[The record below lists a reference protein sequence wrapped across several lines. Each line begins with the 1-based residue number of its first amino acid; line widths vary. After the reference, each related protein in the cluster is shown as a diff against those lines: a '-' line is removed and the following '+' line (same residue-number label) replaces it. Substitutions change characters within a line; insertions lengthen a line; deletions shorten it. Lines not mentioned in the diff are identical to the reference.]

1 MNKRLSIL
9 FVFMLL
15 FQTIVS
21 SFAQPI
27 SALAEGNE
35 TSIFQAVTLLD
46 VEGKALELADAKEG
60 EEVTVQVDWSLA
72 DVEPNASGEETHTL
86 SDVLQIQ
93 EEQQGVLTYEDAQ
106 WGTYL
111 ADTDGNVTIT
121 YPETEQEVRN
131 SEGTFVIKALV
142 KKEETETEE
151 ESTVPEEST
160 DSAEQ
165 EEVVDQEEAESKD
178 TAEEESTEEAT
189 DEEQSQDKQRSKVEK
204 AEVNSFVAS
213 EITENLITDVTL
225 SQRFEDSDPI
235 ELVPGEEIRVDNPY
249 DAFQVAIDYKF
260 ALPDGHQYGAGSTY
274 KIKVP
279 DLFSVQ
285 PNPEPTALKT
295 AAGVQFGEFIVNGD
309 NEIVIMFNENIEEN
323 SNIAG
328 YINLWSAFDAH
339 YAGAAE
345 GEEITF
351 PIAGENSIT
360 YPITFEPRGTAIDK
374 RGVPDKSY
382 NTNKITWTVDF
393 NKNLQ
398 TIENAVLAD
407 ETTGEQKVIDGSM
420 KVYKLHMNANGTIDE
435 GKTEELSSHGFGT
448 DFPLQ
453 LGTID
458 SAYRVVYETEITD
471 EKGTSYKNKA
481 TLDGENAEPVSAE
494 ASVGVKRGS
503 PLEKR
508 SSDYDSAT
516 QTITWEVKYNYDE
529 KEISRNDALLTD
541 VLEGN
546 HELISDSFEVKEIA
560 INPDTGAEAGSENF
574 NDYTLNE
581 TADGYT
587 LQFNKNIDKAY
598 KITYKTKATDRV
610 LDNESVS
617 NTITDGSGNEKGG
630 SRGLV
635 QQVLHKSNDNN
646 AKYDEKTTGWTVR
659 INRDEHTMQ
668 DVNFSD
674 TLPKGFTPRDIVVTH
689 GGSQLG
695 EEKYTLNFDA
705 DRNLLTIDFHNTITK
720 EILITYTTD
729 INFDEVDHGTK
740 TFKNKA
746 KMDWIPEGGAESDR
760 ITKEASATFTP
771 DGYTV
776 ANGFKHGSYNMESK
790 VIDWKIGVNYNK
802 ATLHNVVVEDI
813 IQGEQNFELNSVKV
827 YKMKLTGGANGYEK
841 GEEVTLGDNAIESFT
856 TDEGE
861 QGFRVHLGDIR
872 TPYLITFE
880 TDLNDQLIDKSYDN
894 KATVTSSN
902 RDSFD
907 LTASVSPKHGREYT
921 NKTANQN
928 AENPRVVNWRL
939 NINYTQSTVSN
950 VKVTDTPSANQSF
963 LKDSFHLYETI
974 VSPNEIKKGEALEE
988 GEDYTLTFEENDE
1001 GVETFT
1007 LTFLEEIDRAYV
1019 LEYDT
1024 YILHKG
1030 DGNINNNAT
1039 FTGEG
1044 TEGLDTGDQVNKPIR
1059 LDGIGGG
1066 IDGEVGS
1073 LEVLKTDAAD
1083 NTPLAG
1089 AEFTLYDKT
1098 GENAIRTY
1106 ITGED
1111 GKVTFKNLLYGDYIL
1126 KETGAPEGYVTGIQD
1141 TKTVTVDAEVST
1153 ETISNKKITRHVQLT
1168 KEDAETGDVLAGVT
1182 FKLVNEAG
1190 ETVKADLVTNEEGII
1205 TVKDLVP
1212 GKYAFIETEALF
1224 GYEQDE
1230 TPIEFTIGEKQTE
1243 VKKVKAKNDIL
1254 LGAVT
1259 LQKVDV
1265 DNNNAPLQGAVFE
1278 LQNASGEAVS
1288 VDGKKTFT
1296 TNENG
1301 EISIGDLRPGT
1312 YYFVEK
1318 EAPEH
1323 YVLDADPIKVV
1334 VEKGQTETAIVQ
1346 AENALITG
1354 SVALTKKGEDGKLL
1368 DGVVFELQTQEGET
1382 VKSEL
1387 QTGEDGKLVVEDL
1400 KPGLYQFVET
1410 ASIPGY
1416 ELNTNVEKFEIVKS
1430 QQEPIEVEFT
1440 NDLTPGSVLLT
1451 KVGEEGEDLEGAEFE
1466 LRNGASDV
1474 IHEGLTTNKNGQIEV
1489 TNLKPGFY
1497 TFIETKAPFGHELD
1511 GSPIVFEI
1519 EFNQQTQETVTKEN
1533 ERTTSA
1539 VELTK
1544 KGEDDKLLEGV
1555 VFELQDDSGNTLQE
1569 DLVTNVDG
1577 TLQVDHLKPGNYQ
1590 FVETASIPGYDLD
1603 PTAHTFTIELGP
1615 KTTVE
1620 VEAVN
1625 ELTTGSVVLS
1635 KIGEENEALR
1645 GAVFELQDA
1654 EGSILQSDLIT
1665 NEAGEIEVL
1674 DLKPGSYQFVE
1685 TKAPFGHD
1693 LDATPVSF
1701 EIEFNQQEQLKV
1713 KKENSR
1719 STSSVTLAKF
1729 GEDGKLLEGVTFELQ
1744 NEAGEVLQEG
1754 LQTDKDG
1761 DLTIDDLKPGH
1772 YVLVETDTIAGYDLN
1787 ATPIPFEIKLGQETA
1802 TEIDFENALSTGSV
1816 SLTKIG
1822 EEDEVLEG
1830 AQFDL
1835 LNADGEIIQSGLV
1848 TNEEGTITV
1857 LDLKPGD
1864 YQFIETKAPF
1874 GHDLDETPIAFEIVF
1889 DQQEQLELE
1898 MENSRTTSSVE
1909 LTKVDNETK
1918 EVLEGAVFDVRQGD
1932 DVIVEG
1938 VTSDKDGKIFV
1949 DELKPGNYQFV
1960 ETAAPE
1966 GYHLSDEPIPFTIE
1980 LGQTETL
1987 KLTTDNTIIK
1997 GSFHLTKVDFD
2008 HQDLPLEG
2016 VQFELQNEAGD
2027 TLQEEITTNEAGE
2040 LQLHDLRPGN
2050 YVLVETKPLFGYEA
2064 HEPIA
2069 FTIDKGQ
2076 LEAKQVTITN
2086 MLSRGSVELTKQ
2098 NEQGELLQGAIFEL
2112 QDAEGNTLQT
2122 DLVSDENGKIFLG
2135 DLKPGSYQFVEAE
2148 APTGYVLD
2156 EIPISFE
2163 IEIGQ
2168 EETVHVTAT
2177 NKKVPASP
2185 SDKNEDKDPGTPTTG
2200 DSDKTTDNK
2209 TGSTLPKTAT
2219 DMYQFMLIGLGLLLA
2234 GGVIYLIARRKRQ
2247 AE

>member
-1 MNKRLSIL
+1 
-9 FVFMLL
+9 MLL

-21 SFAQPI
+21 SITQPI
-27 SALAEGNE
+27 STLAAGDE
-35 TSIFQAVTLLD
+35 TSVFQAVTLLNA
-46 VEGKALELADAKEG
+46 EGKAFELADAKDG
-60 EEVTVQVDWSLA
+60 EEVTIQVDWSLA
-72 DVEPNASGEETHTL
+72 EVEPKASGEETHML
-86 SDVLQIQ
+86 ANVLQIQ
-93 EEQQGVLTYEDAQ
+93 EEQHGVLTYEDAEM
-106 WGTYL
+106 GTYL
-111 ADTDGNVTIT
+111 ADQHGNVTIT

-131 SEGTFVIKALV
+131 SEGTFVIKAIV
-142 KKEETETEE
+142 KKGETETPQENDASE
-151 ESTVPEEST
+151 ESA
-160 DSAEQ
+160 DSVEQ
-165 EEVVDQEEAESKD
+165 EEAVEAVEPVEPEEAESKD
-178 TAEEESTEEAT
+178 TAKEESTEE
-189 DEEQSQDKQRSKVEK
+189 EEKQQEKQRSKAVDPEAK
-204 AEVNSFVAS
+204 TFVAS
-213 EITENLITDVTL
+213 EITENLVTAVTL
-225 SQRFEDSDPI
+225 SQRFEDGDPI
-235 ELVPGEEIRVDNPY
+235 ELKPGEEIRVDNPY
-249 DAFQVAIDYKF
+249 DGFQMAIDYKF
-260 ALPDGHQYGAGSTY
+260 TLPDGHQYGAGATY

-285 PNPEPTALKT
+285 PNSVPTALKT
-295 AAGVQFGEFIVNGD
+295 ATGVQFGEFIVNSN
-309 NEIVIMFNENIEEN
+309 NEIIITFNENIEGN
-323 SNIAG
+323 SNISG

-398 TIENAVLAD
+398 SIENAVLAD
-407 ETTGEQKVIDGSM
+407 ETTGEQKLIDGSM
-420 KVYKLHMNANGTIDE
+420 KVYKLHMNADGSIDE
-435 GKTEELSSHGFGT
+435 GRTEEISNHGFGS

-453 LGTID
+453 LGSID

-471 EKGTSYKNKA
+471 NEGTSYKNKA
-481 TLDGENAEPVSAE
+481 TLDGDNTEPVSSE

-508 SSDYDSAT
+508 SSGYDPAT

-529 KEISRNDALLTD
+529 KDISQNEAVLTD

-546 HELISDSFEVKEIA
+546 HELIADSFEVKEIS
-560 INPDTGAEAGSENF
+560 INPDTGAESSSKDF
-574 NDYTLNE
+574 SDYTVHE

-587 LQFNKNIDKAY
+587 LQFNEDIEKAY
-598 KITYKTKATDRV
+598 KIIYKTKATDRV
-610 LDNESVS
+610 IENGTVS
-617 NTITDGSGNEKGG
+617 NKITDGSGNEKGG
-630 SRGLV
+630 SRGLE
-635 QQVLHKSNDNN
+635 QQVLHKWNNND

-659 INRDEHTMQ
+659 INRDKHTMQ

-689 GGSQLG
+689 GGSELD
-695 EEKYTLNFDA
+695 EEEYTLNFDA
-705 DRNLLTIDFHNTITK
+705 DSSLLTIDFHNTITK

-729 INFDEVDHGTK
+729 IDFDEVDHGAK
-740 TFKNKA
+740 SFKNKA
-746 KMDWIPEGGAESDR
+746 KMDWIPEGETNR
-760 ITKEASATFTP
+760 IEKETSATYTP

-802 ATLHNVVVEDI
+802 ATLNNVVVEDI
-813 IQGEQNFELNSVKV
+813 IQGEQNFDLNSVKV

-841 GEEVTLGDNAIESFT
+841 GEEVTLGDDKIVAFT
-856 TDEGE
+856 TDDGE
-861 QGFRVHLGDIR
+861 QGFRVYLGDIDS
-872 TPYLITFE
+872 PYLITFE
-880 TDLNDQLIDKSYDN
+880 TDLNDQLIEKTYN
-894 KATVTSSN
+894 NTATVESSN

-907 LTASVSPKHGREYT
+907 LTASVSPTHGGEYT

-988 GEDYTLTFEENDE
+988 GEDYNLTFTENEE

-1007 LTFLEEIDRAYV
+1007 IEFPEEIDLAYV

-1030 DGNINNNAT
+1030 DGNIKNNAT
-1039 FTGEG
+1039 FEGEG

-1066 IDGEVGS
+1066 IDGDVGS
-1073 LEVLKTDAAD
+1073 LEVLKVDAAD
-1083 NTPLAG
+1083 NLPLEG

-1106 ITGED
+1106 TTGED
-1111 GKVTFKNLLYGDYIL
+1111 GKVTFKNLLYGEYLL

-1141 TKTVTVDAEVST
+1141 TKTVTVDAEFST

-1182 FKLVNEAG
+1182 FRLVNEAG
-1190 ETVKADLVTNEEGII
+1190 ETVKADLITNEEGII
-1205 TVKDLVP
+1205 TVKDLAP

-1230 TPIEFTIGEKQTE
+1230 TPIEFTIVEKQTE
-1243 VKKVKAKNDIL
+1243 VKKVKAKNDIM
-1254 LGAVT
+1254 LGSVT
-1259 LQKVDV
+1259 LQKVDA
-1265 DNNNAPLQGAVFE
+1265 DNNNATLQGAVFE

-1288 VDGKKTFT
+1288 VDGKETFT

-1301 EISIGDLRPGT
+1301 EIFIRDIRPGA

-1334 VEKGQTETAIVQ
+1334 VEKGQTETATVQ
-1346 AENALITG
+1346 AENKLVTG

-1368 DGVVFELQTQEGET
+1368 NGVVFELQTQEGET

-1430 QQEPIEVEFT
+1430 QQETIEVEFT

-1451 KVGEEGEDLEGAEFE
+1451 KEGEEGEYLEGAEFE
-1466 LRNGASDV
+1466 LRNGANDV
-1474 IHEGLTTNKNGQIEV
+1474 IHEGLTTNKNGQVEV

-1497 TFIETKAPFGHELD
+1497 TFIETKAPFGHKLD

-1519 EFNQQTQETVTKEN
+1519 DFNQQTQETVTKEN

-1544 KGEDDKLLEGV
+1544 KGEDGKLLEGV
-1555 VFELQDDSGNTLQE
+1555 VFELQDEAGNTLHE

-1577 TLQVDHLKPGNYQ
+1577 TLQVDNLKPGNYQ

-1635 KIGEENEALR
+1635 KVGEENEALR
-1645 GAVFELQDA
+1645 GAEFELQDVK
-1654 EGSILQSDLIT
+1654 GNKIKSDLTT
-1665 NEAGEIEVL
+1665 NESGEIEVL

-1693 LDATPVSF
+1693 LD
-1701 EIEFNQQEQLKV
+1701 
-1713 KKENSR
+1713 
-1719 STSSVTLAKF
+1719 
-1729 GEDGKLLEGVTFELQ
+1729 
-1744 NEAGEVLQEG
+1744 
-1754 LQTDKDG
+1754 
-1761 DLTIDDLKPGH
+1761 
-1772 YVLVETDTIAGYDLN
+1772 
-1787 ATPIPFEIKLGQETA
+1787 
-1802 TEIDFENALSTGSV
+1802 
-1816 SLTKIG
+1816 
-1822 EEDEVLEG
+1822 
-1830 AQFDL
+1830 
-1835 LNADGEIIQSGLV
+1835 
-1848 TNEEGTITV
+1848 
-1857 LDLKPGD
+1857 
-1864 YQFIETKAPF
+1864 
-1874 GHDLDETPIAFEIVF
+1874 ETPITFEIVF

-1932 DVIVEG
+1932 EVIVEG

-1949 DELKPGNYQFV
+1949 DDLKPGNYQFV

-1966 GYHLSDEPIPFTIE
+1966 GYHLSDEPIFFTIE

-1987 KLTTDNTIIK
+1987 KLTTDNAIIK

-2008 HQDLPLEG
+2008 NQDLPLEG

-2027 TLQEEITTNEAGE
+2027 TLQEELTTNKAGV
-2040 LQLHDLRPGN
+2040 LQLNDLRPGN

-2064 HEPIA
+2064 REPIA

-2086 MLSRGSVELTKQ
+2086 MLSRGSVELTKE

-2112 QDAEGNTLQT
+2112 QDAEGNTLQR
-2122 DLVSDENGKIFLG
+2122 DLVSDENGKIFVG
-2135 DLKPGSYQFVEAE
+2135 DLKPGSYQFVETK

-2156 EIPISFE
+2156 ETPISIV
-2163 IEIGQ
+2163 IEVGQ
-2168 EETVHVTAT
+2168 EETVQVTAT
-2177 NKKVPASP
+2177 NKKIPASP
-2185 SDKNEDKDPGTPTTG
+2185 SDENENKDPGTPATG

-2234 GGVIYLIARRKRQ
+2234 GGAIYLLARRKR
-2247 AE
+2247 EVEK